1 MLMPAGRA
9 HGWRVISLM
18 IVRRFLPYPFRSTS
32 MNFTKIA
39 LAAVTLVAAQA
50 HADTVYLAGASATSA
65 NYVSALNKMCVDAGG
80 TATSLSSGSNLFA
93 VKCSADFAGLPG
105 VNAVSFNVSGGS
117 FTAVTT
123 SAGTDTADFINPA
136 ASTPSSIVFTGARSS
151 EGGFL
156 DIDGAAFSADDLL
169 AAGLEESPATATASF
184 GQVFGVAVS
193 NDLYTALQAA
203 QGLTGCG
210 VDSIT
215 PACQPN
221 ITRAQY
227 TSIVASTLN
236 TAKLD
241 INATLG
247 VGSAG
252 DLLTVCRRVS
262 TSGTQASS
270 NQFFLNGFVGTGAN
284 GGSLDVATAAD
295 YATANSG
302 LTSFDVQ
309 EGSGTGNAR
318 TCLSG
323 AGFRLGVLS
332 LENAPDLTTRSG
344 GARADRK
351 WRFVKINGVH
361 AYEPAVNSTAT
372 AKNGSYEF
380 WFTSHK
386 YGHTANG
393 QAVVDAIDA
402 ELGVGLDRPGLFDS
416 ASSQAKRSSNTSPV
430 FFE

>member
-1 MLMPAGRA
+1 MK
-9 HGWRVISLM
+9 
-18 IVRRFLPYPFRSTS
+18 
-32 MNFTKIA
+32 FTKIA

-50 HADTVYLAGASATSA
+50 HADTVYLAGASATSS
-65 NYVSALNKMCVDAGG
+65 NYRSALTALCSSAGG

-93 VKCSADFAGLPG
+93 VKCSTDFAGLPG
-105 VNAVSFNVSGGS
+105 VDAVSFNVSGGS

-136 ASTPSSIVFTGARSS
+136 ASAPGAIVFTGARSS

-169 AAGLEESPATATASF
+169 AAGLTESPATTPASF
-184 GQVFGVAVS
+184 SQVFGVAVS

-203 QGLTGCG
+203 QGLANCG

-215 PACQPN
+215 PECQPN

-227 TSIVASTLN
+227 TSIVSDAFN
-236 TAKLD
+236 TAKFDVSAVL
-241 INATLG
+241 N
-247 VGSAG
+247 VGAAG

-270 NQFFLNGFVGTGAN
+270 NQFFLNSFVGSDGAN
-284 GGSLDVATAAD
+284 LGALAPATAAD
-295 YATANSG
+295 YASANSG
-302 LTSFDVQ
+302 LTSYDVQ

-318 TCLSG
+318 ACLSG

-332 LENAPDLTTRSG
+332 LENAPDLTG
-344 GARADRK
+344 PAEPRADRQ

-393 QAVVDAIDA
+393 QAVIDAIDT
-402 ELGVGLDRPGLFDS
+402 ELSSDLDRAGLFNN
-416 ASSQAKRSSNTSPV
+416 ASSLAKRLSNTSPV

>member
-1 MLMPAGRA
+1 
-9 HGWRVISLM
+9 
-18 IVRRFLPYPFRSTS
+18 

-156 DIDGAAFSADDLL
+156 DIDGAAFSSDDLL
-169 AAGLEESPATATASF
+169 AAGLEQSPATVAASF

-221 ITRAQY
+221 ITKAQY
-227 TSIVASTLN
+227 TSIVTAAFN
-236 TAKLD
+236 TAKTNV
-241 INATLG
+241 NAVLG
-247 VGSAG
+247 VGAEG

-270 NQFFLNGFVGTGAN
+270 NQFFLNGFVGSDGAN
-284 GGSLDVATAAD
+284 LGALDPATAAD
-295 YATANSG
+295 YAIANSG
-302 LTSFDVQ
+302 LPSFDVQ

-344 GARADRK
+344 GARPDRQ
-351 WRFVKINGVH
+351 WRFVKVNGVH

-402 ELGVGLDRPGLFDS
+402 ELGAGLDRPGLFDN
-416 ASSQAKRSSNTSPV
+416 ASSQAKRASNTSPV

>member
-1 MLMPAGRA
+1 MK
-9 HGWRVISLM
+9 
-18 IVRRFLPYPFRSTS
+18 
-32 MNFTKIA
+32 FTKIA

-50 HADTVYLAGASATSA
+50 HADTVYLAGASATSS
-65 NYVSALNKMCVDAGG
+65 NYRSALTAMCGSAGG
-80 TATSLSSGSNLFA
+80 SATELSSGSNLFA
-93 VKCSADFAGLPG
+93 VKCTTDFAGLPG
-105 VNAVSFNVSGGS
+105 VDAVSFNVSGGS

-136 ASTPSSIVFTGARSS
+136 ASAPGAIVFTGARSS

-169 AAGLEESPATATASF
+169 AAGLEVSPATTPASF
-184 GQVFGVAVS
+184 SQVFGVAVS

-203 QGLTGCG
+203 QGLASCG

-215 PACQPN
+215 PECQPN

-227 TSIVASTLN
+227 TSIVSDAFN
-236 TAKLD
+236 TAKVNV
-241 INATLG
+241 NAVLG
-247 VGSAG
+247 VGAEG

-270 NQFFLNGFVGTGAN
+270 NQFFLNTYVGSDGAN
-284 GGSLDVATAAD
+284 GGALAPATAAD
-295 YATANSG
+295 YGIANSG
-302 LTSFDVQ
+302 LPSFDVQ

-318 TCLSG
+318 ACLSNS
-323 AGFRLGVLS
+323 GFALGVLS

-351 WRFVKINGVH
+351 WRFVKVNGVH

-393 QAVVDAIDA
+393 QAVVDAIDT
-402 ELGVGLDRPGLFDS
+402 ELSSGLDRAGLFDN